1 MRDSTFPEL
10 ISSGRLSELEELQ
23 IEKSANLSL
32 STLDALI
39 TGCPELRSVGED
51 ENYVEIEAESGTEND
66 NENESDDNVH
76 NDEGEDGIVYER
88 NSGQWVI

>member
-32 STLDALI
+32 ATLDALI
-39 TGCPELRSVGED
+39 TGCPELRSVGD
-51 ENYVEIEAESGTEND
+51 EIEAESGTEND